1 MLSRRR
7 LTEKTMSLQKRR
19 DFKGKE
25 ETTYPCKNNNDDEE
39 EALREGERKRHIVG
53 FPLALQL
60 ILAEVLEAEH
70 DPKSMGKIRR
80 MFGGDSEGSAQ
91 IQKSRVERR

>member
-7 LTEKTMSLQKRR
+7 LTEKTMSLRKRR

-25 ETTYPCKNNNDDEE
+25 EGKSNNDDEE
-39 EALREGERKRHIVG
+39 EALREGESKRHFVG
-53 FPLALQL
+53 FPLVLQL

-70 DPKSMGKIRR
+70 DPKLIGQYVMEYGEDKEDLWGKFDRD
-80 MFGGDSEGSAQ
+80 F
-91 IQKSRVERR
+91 

>member
-7 LTEKTMSLQKRR
+7 LTEKTMSLRKRR

-25 ETTYPCKNNNDDEE
+25 EATYPGKSNNDDEE
-39 EALREGERKRHIVG
+39 EALREGESKRHFVG
-53 FPLALQL
+53 FPLVLQL

-70 DPKSMGKIRR
+70 DPKLIGQYVMEYGEDKEDLWGKFDRD
-80 MFGGDSEGSAQ
+80 F
-91 IQKSRVERR
+91 

>member
-70 DPKSMGKIRR
+70 DPKLIGQYVIEYGEDKKDVWGR
-80 MFGGDSEGSAQ
+80 F
-91 IQKSRVERR
+91 